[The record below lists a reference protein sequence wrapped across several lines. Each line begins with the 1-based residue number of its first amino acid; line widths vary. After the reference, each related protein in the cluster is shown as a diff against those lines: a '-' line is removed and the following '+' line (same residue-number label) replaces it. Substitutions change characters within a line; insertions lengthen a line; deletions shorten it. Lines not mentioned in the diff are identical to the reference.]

1 MGTKRFAEGS
11 VSGRVDRMQAAA
23 VRAIDA
29 HMSMSRQADHVV
41 DELDQITAPGVIRQ
55 QLTDEDSLVI
65 AINAITSGA

>member
-1 MGTKRFAEGS
+1 
-11 VSGRVDRMQAAA
+11 MQAAA